1 VEPAPSDWKRF
12 ARPGFLLEFG
22 YPDPTPNGQAVERD
36 EDPFRSYARVHLSSP
51 DRSELYFEV
60 VRFGA
65 RAPEDEYLEHRPH
78 LEGRFG
84 TDSVTALTE
93 TRLLG
98 RPAWAYSFRWDEE
111 GRPMERAVLMLQ
123 VAGETYRI
131 IYDPRSPLNDRVI
144 ATLAVAG

>member
-1 VEPAPSDWKRF
+1 
-12 ARPGFLLEFG
+12 
-22 YPDPTPNGQAVERD
+22 
-36 EDPFRSYARVHLSSP
+36 
-51 DRSELYFEV
+51 

-65 RAPEDEYLEHRPH
+65 RGPEDEYLEHRPR
-78 LEGRFG
+78 LEERFG
-84 TDSVTALTE
+84 TGSVSALTE
-93 TRLLG
+93 TTLLE

-144 ATLAVAG
+144 ATLTVAG